1 LLLRQINAVNGIYTS
16 SWPMKTLWRLTYDP
30 SLL

>member
-1 LLLRQINAVNGIYTS
+1 LLLWQINAVNGIYIA
-16 SWPMKTLWRLTYDP
+16 SWPMKTLWWLTYDP